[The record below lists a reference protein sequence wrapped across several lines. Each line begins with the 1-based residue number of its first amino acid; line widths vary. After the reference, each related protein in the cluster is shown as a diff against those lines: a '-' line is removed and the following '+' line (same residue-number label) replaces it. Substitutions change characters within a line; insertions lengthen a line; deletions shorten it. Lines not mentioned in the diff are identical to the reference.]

1 MKVSIRMKIFL
12 PVVFISILFPL
23 AFWLV
28 FSQTLSAHMTFNARR
43 ELERLIRQAERI
55 TKEEREDLKR
65 APENPEDALY
75 GMLMRKEPGGS
86 GLLAVN
92 QEQELL
98 FPKNPDRETDAGQI
112 YELFISEAG
121 TWEEREIFR
130 KTAGDSAYLL
140 YYVPFEE
147 ANSLVFYS
155 RIHEA
160 ESLLSQVSRLML
172 LIMLAMTAIEI
183 LLFWFVAGSISG
195 PVRRLCEAA
204 RGIGDKKFRRVES
217 HATVRELCELED
229 EINRMQEKLSRADEA
244 ERTFFQNAS
253 HELRTPLM
261 SISGYAQGI
270 QCGVFED
277 VAQAASVILDEST
290 RLTEVV
296 DGILTLTRMDQLRYQ
311 VVPVELAVNGFI
323 EERLECLEGFAYSKN
338 IKLVFQ
344 PGEEH
349 KIITDAMLLERAFS
363 NVMSNCIRYAG
374 TQVAVAVREKEG
386 DILITVTDDGP
397 GFPEGG
403 TEHLFDRFY
412 KGKGGNHGLGLAIA
426 RCSLEYM
433 GGSVRAA
440 DTQKGAE
447 FEITLPQDC
456 RSFAPDE
463 RTEM

>member
-65 APENPEDALY
+65 APENPENALY

-270 QCGVFED
+270 QCGVLED
-277 VAQAASVILDEST
+277 AAQAAGVILEESS

-296 DGILTLTRMDQLRYQ
+296 DGILSLTRMDQLRYET
-311 VVPVELAVNGFI
+311 VPEKVFLGEFLSGLVPKFAGMTLSGRI
-323 EERLECLEGFAYSKN
+323 RLELGDKEACTALADR
-338 IKLVFQ
+338 
-344 PGEEH
+344 
-349 KIITDAMLLERAFS
+349 TLLEKAVV
-363 NVMSNCIRYAG
+363 NVVSNCICYASS
-374 TQVAVAVREKEG
+374 AVRISYGTRDGKAW
-386 DILITVTDDGP
+386 LSVWDDGP
-397 GFPEGG
+397 EIAA
-403 TEHLFDRFY
+403 EDMERIFDRFY
-412 KGKGGNHGLGLAIA
+412 KGQGGNHGLGLSIA
-426 RCSLEYM
+426 KTSLEYM
-433 GGSVRAA
+433 GGRISAKNTGNGPMF
-440 DTQKGAE
+440 D
-447 FEITLPQDC
+447 IYLPTD
-456 RSFAPDE
+456 REDGKTA
-463 RTEM
+463 